1 MLKFSLSF
9 SQAQDVFVEAQGF
22 SMKYFMKKKKR
33 KFIRNIFKIFNFFL
47 VTVSFFRE
55 KLIEIKKK
63 HSSIF
68 LILKSGRSL

>member
-33 KFIRNIFKIFNFFL
+33 KFIRNIFKIFNFF
-47 VTVSFFRE
+47 SNSKFFRE